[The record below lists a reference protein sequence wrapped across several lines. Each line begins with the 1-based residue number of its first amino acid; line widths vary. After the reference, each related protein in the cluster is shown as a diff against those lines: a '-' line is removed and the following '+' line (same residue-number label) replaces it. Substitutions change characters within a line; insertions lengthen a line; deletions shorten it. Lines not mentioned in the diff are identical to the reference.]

1 MTIEKRVERVV
12 FKRGPHEGHELSYF
26 ALYDTEYLKRVL
38 KMSGLDKKTK
48 DLKKQ
53 ALTNT

>member
-1 MTIEKRVERVV
+1 MTIEKMVERVV
-12 FKRGPHEGHELSYF
+12 FRRGPHEGHELSYF